1 MPFVSFLFIVLKKSW
16 RTELYTEKKNMNI
29 TATRKNVIKATII
42 QEFEFQLDKGDKL
55 STFKQGLGFLNNTII
70 LCF

>member
-1 MPFVSFLFIVLKKSW
+1 MSFVSFLFIVLKKSW